1 LVTVPSRREYKEN
14 RRLSPHP
21 EASTGGAEDLAAED
35 LAVGRRG
42 VSIGD
47 TLAEAR
53 RQADLTVTQVS
64 QRTCIRETII
74 RGIERG
80 DYSACGGDFYARGHI
95 RSIAR
100 AVGVDPEPLVREYDH
115 TQGAPQAISAADVFE
130 PATPIKIKERRRPN
144 WSVVLAIALAAII
157 GFVIYHEV
165 SKPGPPPHSNPAA
178 SAAGV
183 SHPSSS
189 PHTATGRASAGATPS
204 KPAATPASQPY
215 ANEVVISLTANQAC
229 WVQLTTASG
238 TQVYAGVVGAGNS
251 MHWTERQAVSLRL
264 GNPGGVSL
272 TVNGRSQTAGTSH
285 QPVTLSLGPGQNS
298 QS

>member
-1 LVTVPSRREYKEN
+1 
-14 RRLSPHP
+14 
-21 EASTGGAEDLAAED
+21 
-35 LAVGRRG
+35 

-100 AVGVDPEPLVREYDH
+100 AVGVDPEPLIREYDH

-144 WSVVLAIALAAII
+144 WSVAMAIALAAII

-165 SKPGPPPHSNPAA
+165 SKPSPPSPHSSSAA

-189 PHTATGRASAGATPS
+189 PQAAGRASGGPTPG
-204 KPAATPASQPY
+204 KPAATPAAQPY

-238 TQVYAGVVGAGNS
+238 TQVYSGVVGAGSS

-272 TVNGRSQTAGTSH
+272 TVNGRNQAPGTSH